1 MKPLKFS
8 LIQLSII
15 AIMLFLITDFYRTL
29 NPMDFVSNSSIFQS
43 IKAFLATVLFT
54 IFGIITFSST
64 LLLQNDK
71 ETILEKI
78 NKEDKFFISP
88 VYIFLYL
95 YVLNLGINAFTL
107 VTKNS
112 EMITT
117 MNNAFFPYLNMV
129 FGLISIFL
137 LRKNFIGKQ
146 TLKIVSSIINS
157 NKN

>member
-1 MKPLKFS
+1 MKFFKFT
-8 LIQLSII
+8 LIQLSLI
-15 AIMLFLITDFYRTL
+15 AIMLFLVIDFHRTL
-29 NPMDFVSNSSIFQS
+29 NMDFVPNTSMFQS
-43 IKAFLATVLFT
+43 IKAYFATVLFT
-54 IFGIITFSST
+54 IFGIIAFSST

-71 ETILEKI
+71 EKVLEKI
-78 NKEDKFFISP
+78 NKEEKFFISP
-88 VYIFLYL
+88 VYTFLYL

-112 EMITT
+112 EMITI
-117 MNNAFFPYLNMV
+117 MNNALSPYLNMI

-146 TLKIVSSIINS
+146 TLKFVSSIINS